1 MFISLVV
8 FRPFQCDQCEKAY
21 KWKED
26 LRAHRMVEHLGIYPF
41 KCRYC
46 SKGYSG
52 SSNKNWHE
60 KRCPNNPIRAEMI
73 PVTGMGSSGVSSAII
88 SPPIQVMHAT
98 HQLQT
103 SPIMTTMVQYQ

>member
-1 MFISLVV
+1 MKFNLTIANIIF

-46 SKGYSG
+46 GKGYSG

-60 KRCPNNPIRAEMI
+60 KRCTSNPLRM
-73 PVTGMGSSGVSSAII
+73 VGD
-88 SPPIQVMHAT
+88 
-98 HQLQT
+98 L
-103 SPIMTTMVQYQ
+103 TTVQYPQQV